1 MFVSLTALAARDFLD
16 GHSAARPWT
25 LPPALAAYAL
35 HAASAGNEHEAR
47 LVARTALLF
56 MQLSRPSF
64 CESYERRIF
73 ETTGSHQTP
82 RFGSLAVVVIV
93 QRT

>member
-1 MFVSLTALAARDFLD
+1 MLSREIVD
-16 GHSAARPWT
+16 GHGVVRPCS
-25 LPPALAAYAL
+25 LILAFAAYAYL
-35 HAASAGNEHEAR
+35 AGSAGNEQEAS
-47 LVARTALLF
+47 LSARSPLPL
-56 MQLSRPSF
+56 MHLSRPSF

-73 ETTGSHQTP
+73 ETTGSHQTR

>member
-1 MFVSLTALAARDFLD
+1 MLSREIVD
-16 GHSAARPWT
+16 GHGVVRPCS
-25 LPPALAAYAL
+25 LILAFAAYAYL
-35 HAASAGNEHEAR
+35 AGSEQEASLSAR
-47 LVARTALLF
+47 SALPL
-56 MQLSRPSF
+56 MHLSRPSF

-82 RFGSLAVVVIV
+82 RFGSLAVVVTV